1 MTAPVQMDY
10 DDFGGKKDWIMSFLY
25 KNPEV
30 GQVGE
35 TESSVKVTDRPEI
48 TVISV
53 GLPGDSDDK
62 VVAKGIA
69 ILNEALDSQTTWV
82 GCG

>member
-1 MTAPVQMDY
+1 MTAPVRMDY
-10 DDFGGKKDWIMSFLY
+10 DDFSGNKNWTMCFLY

-30 GQVGE
+30 GQAGE
-35 TESSVKVTDRPEI
+35 TESSVKVTDQPEI

-53 GLPGDSDDK
+53 ALDGEADLK
-62 VVAKGIA
+62 TVEKGVS
-69 ILNEALDSQTTWV
+69 ILNEALYSQSTWV